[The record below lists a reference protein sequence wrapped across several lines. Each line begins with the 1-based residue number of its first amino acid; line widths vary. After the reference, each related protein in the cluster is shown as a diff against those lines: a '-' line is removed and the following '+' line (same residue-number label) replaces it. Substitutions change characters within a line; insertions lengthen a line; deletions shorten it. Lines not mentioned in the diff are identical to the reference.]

1 MYLCTCYRNP
11 MGNTLL
17 ILLMLTLQLPMTQI
31 TMDSAVTAA
40 QRAVTGDTPV
50 AYYTYGD
57 IRIAETRNGRQNSF
71 IERNYTERRRIELA
85 QKSRYIQSQLQ
96 NLYVWTYVLTERY
109 SRGLEIDLRDLKYTY
124 GLDISVYDLD
134 GNLLAQNL
142 SDPPEDT
149 QTNLIAYTEFLN
161 GGDVRI
167 GFIVI
172 PLYISKTEIRAENYR
187 YFKHIIPP
195 LLILLFVT
203 LVIGFFGGRHLLRVR
218 QRRAKQQYDE
228 RVDALQLE
236 AAQMA
241 RNERETAWR
250 TMARQVAHEI
260 NNPLT
265 PMKLTL
271 QQLQRIRGSE
281 RFDPAFDKA
290 VPMLIEE
297 IDNLSRIATS
307 FSTFA
312 KIPEVRVSAVPIAE
326 KLTAA
331 IDLFRHNEAGIPIR
345 YVGPDNGVVVMA
357 DAEQIGQVFTNILR
371 NAVQAL
377 ENTKDGDIIVMLKEK
392 PVNPAEVEISIS
404 DNGPGIPHDIQNKV
418 FMPNFTTKSSGSGLG
433 LAISKNIVEGSG
445 GHIDFKTSNKG
456 TTFYIYLTKSQLS

>member
-1 MYLCTCYRNP
+1 

-17 ILLMLTLQLPMTQI
+17 ILLMLTLQLPFTRI
-31 TMDSAVTAA
+31 TMDSLLIGNPAA
-40 QRAVTGDTPV
+40 QRPTI
-50 AYYTYGD
+50 YTYGD
-57 IRIAETRNGRQNSF
+57 IRIAESRNGRYVSF
-71 IERNYTERRRIELA
+71 IEREYTERQRIELA
-85 QKSRYIQSQLQ
+85 EKSRYIQSQLQ
-96 NLYVWTYVLTERY
+96 NLYVWNYVLTERH
-109 SRGLEIDLRDLKYTY
+109 SRGLRIDLRDLKYTY
-124 GLDISVYDLD
+124 GLDIIVYDLD
-134 GNLLAQNL
+134 GNLLAEEA
-142 SDPPEDT
+142 SDPPDNVR
-149 QTNLIAYTEFLN
+149 TNLTAYTEFLN

-172 PLYISKTEIRAENYR
+172 PLNITEAEVQAENRR
-187 YFKHIIPP
+187 YFSHILPP
-195 LLILLFVT
+195 LLILLLVT

-228 RVDALQLE
+228 RVDALRLE
-236 AAQMA
+236 AAQQA
-241 RNERETAWR
+241 GTAATAAWR
-250 TMARQVAHEI
+250 TMAQQVAHEI

-271 QQLQRIRGSE
+271 QQLQRIRGTE

-290 VPMLIEE
+290 APMLIEE

-312 KIPEVRVSAVPIAE
+312 KIPEVCVSEVPIAE
-326 KLTAA
+326 KLTAS

-377 ENTKDGDIIVMLKEK
+377 ENVKDGDIIVMLKTAST
-392 PVNPAEVEISIS
+392 PNQVEISIS
-404 DNGPGIPHDIQNKV
+404 DNGPGIPSEIQDKV
-418 FMPNFTTKSSGSGLG
+418 FKPNFTTKSSGSGLG

-445 GHIDFKTSNKG
+445 GHITFKTSNKG
-456 TTFYIYLTKSQLS
+456 TTFYIYLTKLQVS

>member
-1 MYLCTCYRNP
+1 

-17 ILLMLTLQLPMTQI
+17 ILLMLTLQLPFTRI
-31 TMDSAVTAA
+31 TMDSLLTNAPASQQPTI
-40 QRAVTGDTPV
+40 
-50 AYYTYGD
+50 YTYGD
-57 IRIAETRNGRQNSF
+57 IRIAESRNGRYVSF
-71 IERNYTERRRIELA
+71 IEREYTERQRIELA
-85 QKSRYIQSQLQ
+85 EKSRYIQSQLQ
-96 NLYVWTYVLTERY
+96 NLYVWNYVLTERH
-109 SRGLEIDLRDLKYTY
+109 SRGLRIDLRDLKYTY
-124 GLDISVYDLD
+124 GLDIIVYDLD
-134 GNLLAQNL
+134 GNLLAEET
-142 SDPPEDT
+142 SDPPDNVR
-149 QTNLIAYTEFLN
+149 TNLTAYTEFLN

-172 PLYISKTEIRAENYR
+172 PLNITEAEVQAENRR
-187 YFKHIIPP
+187 YFSHILPP
-195 LLILLFVT
+195 LLILLLVT

-228 RVDALQLE
+228 RVDALRLE
-236 AAQMA
+236 AAQQA
-241 RNERETAWR
+241 GTAATAAWR

-271 QQLQRIRGSE
+271 QQLQRIRGTE

-290 VPMLIEE
+290 APMLIEE

-312 KIPEVRVSAVPIAE
+312 KIPEVRVSEVPIAE
-326 KLTAA
+326 KLTAS

-377 ENTKDGDIIVMLKEK
+377 ENVKDGDIIVMLKTAST
-392 PVNPAEVEISIS
+392 PNQVEISIS
-404 DNGPGIPHDIQNKV
+404 DNGPGIPSEIQDKV
-418 FMPNFTTKSSGSGLG
+418 FKPNFTTKSSGSGLG

-445 GHIDFKTSNKG
+445 GHITFKTSNKG
-456 TTFYIYLTKSQLS
+456 TTFYIYLTKLQVS